1 MGAFSAEIG
10 QCRPPGEPGVKT
22 FRGTPWKRWLTN
34 NKLKQ
39 SWRLIHVTWPQ
50 NPQNKHGIKC
60 VGLSHREG
68 RSHSAQTADSTVRG
82 LPGACPWGG
91 QRENQAEP
99 GRRSRGASTSLP
111 GCGSRLGEGPCPGA
125 ASPVCGSRCPGVSYS
140 HVATRG
146 DPRGGPASTD
156 CLDLGA
162 GPARGGGSAA
172 QCSGE
177 GPTSVSITNTVGSK

>member
-99 GRRSRGASTSLP
+99 GRRSRGGVHLPARMWVAFGGRSLSW
-111 GCGSRLGEGPCPGA
+111 GCVPSLWVPLSRGVILTCGHQGRPPRRP
-125 ASPVCGSRCPGVSYS
+125 SLHRLPGSRCWTCPG
-140 HVATRG
+140 RG
-146 DPRGGPASTD
+146 LSGPV
-156 CLDLGA
+156 L
-162 GPARGGGSAA
+162 R
-172 QCSGE
+172 
-177 GPTSVSITNTVGSK
+177 